1 MHSITKNIFTNNVN
15 NPIFI
20 NKSGKMW
27 FIVVKCG
34 KKTHIFGKL
43 FKISMKNLI
52 GEYDC
57 KVDAKGRF
65 MFPVDLKKQLDDN
78 FEKGFVIN
86 RNLHQKCLV
95 LYPIN
100 EWEKLNAKLGK
111 LNRLI
116 KANDVFVRRFT
127 GGATSL
133 QADGTGRILLPKPLT
148 NYAEIQSEIKVLGSN
163 KLIEIWDKNNYN
175 EFLNQEVDIET
186 LANEVLGGL
195 NFNDDE

>member
-1 MHSITKNIFTNNVN
+1 MPS
-15 NPIFI
+15 
-20 NKSGKMW
+20 
-27 FIVVKCG
+27 
-34 KKTHIFGKL
+34 
-43 FKISMKNLI
+43 LI

-65 MFPVDLKKQLDDN
+65 MFPIDLRKQMDAL

-100 EWEKLNAKLGK
+100 EWNKLNSKLSK

-127 GGATSL
+127 GGATNSE
-133 QADGTGRILLPKPLT
+133 ADTSGRILLPKALT
-148 NYAEIQSEIKVLGSN
+148 QYAEIKSDIKILGSN
-163 KLIEIWDKNNYN
+163 NVIEIWDKKLYD
-175 EFLNQEVDIET
+175 EFLNQDVNIEQ
-186 LANEVLGGL
+186 LAQDVLGGL
-195 NFNDDE
+195 NFNDGDE

>member
-1 MHSITKNIFTNNVN
+1 MPS
-15 NPIFI
+15 
-20 NKSGKMW
+20 
-27 FIVVKCG
+27 
-34 KKTHIFGKL
+34 
-43 FKISMKNLI
+43 LI

-65 MFPVDLKKQLDDN
+65 MFPIDLRKQMEAL

-100 EWEKLNAKLGK
+100 EWNKLNSKLSK

-127 GGATSL
+127 GGATNSE
-133 QADGTGRILLPKPLT
+133 ADTSGRILLPKALT
-148 NYAEIQSEIKVLGSN
+148 QYAEIKSDIKILGSN
-163 KLIEIWDKNNYN
+163 NVIEIWDKQLYD
-175 EFLNQEVDIET
+175 EFLIQDVNIEQ
-186 LANEVLGGL
+186 LAQDVLSGL
-195 NFNDDE
+195 NFSDIDE